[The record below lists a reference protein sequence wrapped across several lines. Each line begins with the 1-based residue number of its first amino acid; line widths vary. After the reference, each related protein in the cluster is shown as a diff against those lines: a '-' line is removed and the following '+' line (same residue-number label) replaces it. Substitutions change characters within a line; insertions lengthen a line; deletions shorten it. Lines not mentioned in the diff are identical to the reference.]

1 MTWKPGGRKL
11 AMECD
16 HGRTEAWK
24 RAPWAAVI
32 IKLAKGRYQAFED
45 LDDYAAWRGE
55 KGQSSDNESCE

>member
-1 MTWKPGGRKL
+1 MTWKPG
-11 AMECD
+11 D